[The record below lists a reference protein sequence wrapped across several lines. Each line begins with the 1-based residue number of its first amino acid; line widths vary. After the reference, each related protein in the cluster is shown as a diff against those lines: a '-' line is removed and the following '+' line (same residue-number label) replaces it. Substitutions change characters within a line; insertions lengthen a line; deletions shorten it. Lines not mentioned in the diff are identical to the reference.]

1 MWICLFKNNIIEY
14 QWYMCT
20 LDGVGSESV
29 SISPGLKES
38 PSNTRETR
46 LVSGVFDEA
55 GLMVTVM
62 AVQIT
67 KGKT

>member
-1 MWICLFKNNIIEY
+1 
-14 QWYMCT
+14 MCT